1 MPVTS
6 ATSNTTAGYSD
17 LYNSTGGAAR
27 KTTKVLGSDDF
38 MKLLATQFQNQDPMK
53 PMEDTAFIAQMAQ
66 FSALEQNKTM
76 AAQITALRSDQ
87 QLLMGNAYIGRTVT
101 VEDADGKS
109 VTGVVSAL
117 DNDAVDG
124 VSLTIG
130 DKSYPLSSV
139 RRIEPT
145 VTQQSSTATDGTA
158 A

>member
-17 LYNSTGGAAR
+17 LYNSTGGTAR

-66 FSALEQNKTM
+66 FSALEQNKTV
-76 AAQITALRSDQ
+76 AAQITALRADQ
-87 QLLMGNAYIGRTVT
+87 QLLMGNAYLGRTVT
-101 VEDADGKS
+101 VEDADGKA
-109 VTGVVSAL
+109 VTGVVTAL
-117 DNDAVDG
+117 DNDAVEG
-124 VSLTIG
+124 VTLTIG
-130 DKSYPLSSV
+130 DKSYSLSSV

-145 VTQQSSTATDGTA
+145 TTQSSTATDGNA

>member
-6 ATSNTTAGYSD
+6 ATSTTTAGYSD

-76 AAQITALRSDQ
+76 ASQITALRADQ
-87 QLLMGNAYIGRTVT
+87 QLLMANSYLGRTVT

-109 VTGVVSAL
+109 VTGVVTAL
-117 DNDAVDG
+117 EDTEDG
-124 VSLTIG
+124 VMLTIG
-130 DKSYPLSSV
+130 EKAYSLYSV

-145 VTQQSSTATDGTA
+145 ATQQSSTATDGTA